1 MMDGLPEEMVEE
13 ILDKLTLEEL
23 RVFRVVSRQFLRLTT
38 KLILSRKLKMI
49 QPYATIG
56 SLSESMRYFEDMV
69 YTNPFHENP
78 KYANV
83 HILDDS
89 RQMKSLGIPY
99 ATSIKVLLGTTDD
112 YQSVLCKHKEKMSCL
127 RRQYKNRQAAAKSRG
142 LNRHES
148 ATSIQGLSG
157 TIDEFQSIL
166 REYKERVSFPRRQ
179 YKNRQA
185 AKKSRGLNQHQSIN
199 SLYLSI
205 NLF

>member
-1 MMDGLPEEMVEE
+1 
-13 ILDKLTLEEL
+13 
-23 RVFRVVSRQFLRLTT
+23 
-38 KLILSRKLKMI
+38 MI
-49 QPYATIG
+49 QSYATTG
-56 SLSESMRYFEDMV
+56 SLSDSMRYFQDMV
-69 YTNPFHENP
+69 YTNPFHQNP

-112 YQSVLCKHKEKMSCL
+112 FQSILREHKEKMSCL

-142 LNRHES
+142 LNPQNS
-148 ATSIQGLSG
+148 TLSIRGLLGSVEYNRMQLQRDF
-157 TIDEFQSIL
+157 DEFHSIIQD
-166 REYKERVSFPRRQ
+166 YKENVSSLRRK

-185 AKKSRGLNQHQSIN
+185 AKKSRGLNQHESIN

>member
-1 MMDGLPEEMVEE
+1 
-13 ILDKLTLEEL
+13 
-23 RVFRVVSRQFLRLTT
+23 
-38 KLILSRKLKMI
+38 MI
-49 QPYATIG
+49 QEYAKNG
-56 SLSESMRYFEDMV
+56 SLSESMIYFQDMV
-69 YTNPFHENP
+69 YTNPFHQNP

-157 TIDEFQSIL
+157 TIDEFQSVL

-185 AKKSRGLNQHQSIN
+185 AKKSRGLNQHESIN